1 MGALYSQLA
10 LKVGYRELEEGYDA
24 DLTITDSK
32 GLKMSDRK
40 YRSIRKLIAAKLP
53 EIAEHAAE
61 ITARSLNIQPEYF
74 LSLKTAEAIHEHF
87 DSYIFSMEVKLEDI
101 CDDAGIQISQVPERY
116 RINGL
121 KRADLVIKHS
131 RNGKF
136 RHVVEFKRGV
146 KASNLLKDAERLA
159 WLCSNVDLGHK
170 MEKNFLVTVTTY
182 GQEVLSRKTDAISAM
197 LDKDFPFVNLKAE
210 YVDLSDFKSTGPKTP
225 GKPLHAM
232 VWEFHYKES

>member
-1 MGALYSQLA
+1 
-10 LKVGYRELEEGYDA
+10 
-24 DLTITDSK
+24 
-32 GLKMSDRK
+32 MSDRK

-53 EIAEHAAE
+53 EIAEHAE
-61 ITARSLNIQPEYF
+61 DITARSLNVQPEYF

-87 DSYIFSMEVKLEDI
+87 SSYIFSMEVKLEDI
-101 CDDAGIQISQVPERY
+101 CDDAGIEVSEVPERY

-136 RHVVEFKRGV
+136 RHVIEFKRGV

-182 GQEVLSRKTDAISAM
+182 GEKVLDKKTEAISAM
-197 LDKDFPFVNLKAE
+197 LEESFPYVSLRAE
-210 YVDLSDFKSTGPKTP
+210 YVDLTDFHSTGANSL

-232 VWEFHYKES
+232 VWQFHYKQD